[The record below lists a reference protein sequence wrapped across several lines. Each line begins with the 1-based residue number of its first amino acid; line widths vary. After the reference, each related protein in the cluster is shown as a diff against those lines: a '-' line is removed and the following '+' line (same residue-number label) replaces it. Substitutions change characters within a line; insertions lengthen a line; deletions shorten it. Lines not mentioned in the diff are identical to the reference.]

1 MEKLVLLLRN
11 FKKIN
16 GYPNVSVAVGA
27 GVKATAFSMGGIGG
41 GRDFAFTS
49 AFIRSKRFIYM
60 FDLQCG
66 RLNYSR
72 GGSALGSIGLVW
84 GGNNS
89 FGRALLPFPPIVQV
103 CYPSSTTSKG

>member
-41 GRDFAFTS
+41 VETS
-49 AFIRSKRFIYM
+49 
-60 FDLQCG
+60 
-66 RLNYSR
+66 
-72 GGSALGSIGLVW
+72 
-84 GGNNS
+84 
-89 FGRALLPFPPIVQV
+89 LLPQRLSDRNVFYI
-103 CYPSSTTSKG
+103 